1 MENEKNPD
9 MKTNLVCMFYEF
21 FGTFILCYVIMGCT
35 AGEAPNGSAVSIVLA
50 LYAGI

>member
-1 MENEKNPD
+1 

-21 FGTFILCYVIMGCT
+21 FGTFILCYVIMACT
-35 AGEAPNGSAVSIVLA
+35 AGEGGKGAVSIVLA

>member
-1 MENEKNPD
+1 

-21 FGTFILCYVIMGCT
+21 FGTFILCYVIMGVT
-35 AGEAPNGSAVSIVLA
+35 AGEAANGGAASIVLA